1 MQERRAGR
9 TRQVLD
15 PSLLVN
21 VSNSVAPSM
30 FLSWAHILPLLILL
44 QNSGPETSFGAFCII
59 VFIFLGLA
67 FGLSIWLSVQASIRR
82 TKALGQAWNAYQRAL
97 SQLKS
102 DSTNPDL
109 KQQTL
114 QFGRVYS
121 NLSRNKRGV
130 TVFDEVALMNDI
142 NAACAH
148 AGAKPD
154 PSSGKPN
161 APSIEERLGK
171 LSDLRSMNLIDED
184 EYQSRRQRIL
194 DEV

>member
-1 MQERRAGR
+1 
-9 TRQVLD
+9 
-15 PSLLVN
+15 
-21 VSNSVAPSM
+21 
-30 FLSWAHILPLLILL
+30 
-44 QNSGPETSFGAFCII
+44 
-59 VFIFLGLA
+59 LA
-67 FGLSIWLSVQASIRR
+67 FGLSIWLSVQASNRR

-148 AGAKPD
+148 SGAKPD
-154 PSSGKPN
+154 PSSGKAN

-171 LSDLRSMNLIDED
+171 LSDLRSKNLIDED
-184 EYQSRRQRIL
+184 EYQSRRQGIL